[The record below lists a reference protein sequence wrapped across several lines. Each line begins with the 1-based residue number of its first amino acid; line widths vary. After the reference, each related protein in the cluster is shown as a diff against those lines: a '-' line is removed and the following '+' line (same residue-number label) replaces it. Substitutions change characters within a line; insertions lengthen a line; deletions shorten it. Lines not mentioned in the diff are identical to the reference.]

1 MVRNSVFLLL
11 FFLPVTL
18 SAQTAEKSAH
28 STEQTRGSC
37 YTNPILPGDYPDP
50 YIFRDGDDFYMT
62 HSLFEYYPG
71 GADLAFQRLVH
82 WEPVCRALHK
92 NTYLLGIR
100 DTYNQ
105 QR

>member
-11 FFLPVTL
+11 FFLPVSL
-18 SAQTAEKSAH
+18 SVQTAEKSAH

-37 YTNPILPGDYPDP
+37 YTNPILPGDYPIHPSSGMVRFLHDP
-50 YIFRDGDDFYMT
+50 LVIRILSEF
-62 HSLFEYYPG
+62 
-71 GADLAFQRLVH
+71 ADMAFQSLVH